1 MMTHILDN
9 ARLADEPIEVR
20 REAGIVRQR
29 EIEDGLTRRSI
40 VIAEEARLFAA
51 VSFARTLQNGRAI
64 GDKLRG
70 L

>member
-1 MMTHILDN
+1 MTHIPEN

-20 REAGIVRQR
+20 RETKIVRQR
-29 EIEDGLTRRSI
+29 EIEDGLARRSI
-40 VIAEEARLFAA
+40 VIAGEARLHAA
-51 VSFARTLQNGRAI
+51 LSFVRLLENGRAI